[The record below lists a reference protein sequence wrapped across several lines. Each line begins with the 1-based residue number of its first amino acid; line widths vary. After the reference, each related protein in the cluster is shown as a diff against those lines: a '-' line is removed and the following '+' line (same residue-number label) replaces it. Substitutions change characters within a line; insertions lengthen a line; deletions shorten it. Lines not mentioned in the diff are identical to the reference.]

1 MDADGMGE
9 QEKRVRIG
17 GYVAEIEETLG
28 KLNCSQESKAISF
41 LYFFFPLRLMGALD
55 PRRRLASPPPQ
66 QPECIRRASAVRCRT
81 GKVLA
86 VPATDLD
93 QHPAAGYL
101 AEVSMLW
108 KKLKEH
114 AGRGA
119 GLSKWEERESLRR
132 KKDLVKWFVEARV
145 MHMEAMDGLS

>member
-1 MDADGMGE
+1 MGE
-9 QEKRVRIG
+9 QEERVQIG

-28 KLNCSQESKAISF
+28 KLNCSQGSKAISF

-81 GKVLA
+81 GKVPA

-93 QHPAAGYL
+93 QHPAAGYP
-101 AEVSMLW
+101 AEVSTLW
-108 KKLKEH
+108 KKLKGH
-114 AGRGA
+114 GA
-119 GLSKWEERESLRR
+119 GSSKWEERESLRR
-132 KKDLVKWFVEARV
+132 KKDLVERFVEARD
-145 MHMEAMDGLS
+145 MYMEAMDGLA